1 MSIRVFSGLLV
12 LLGAFCFIGCK
23 QQTPQPMAQQIDF
36 RKPLPD
42 GMVALRKIDP
52 SEYPDF
58 GATNRSG
65 SVAGVDRQQPEI
77 SFRAEQPGIFSISRY
92 HA

>member
-1 MSIRVFSGLLV
+1 MSIRVFSGLLI
-12 LLGAFCFIGCK
+12 LLGAFTFIGCK

-58 GATNRSG
+58 GRRRSIRFACG
-65 SVAGVDRQQPEI
+65 RRSTTA
-77 SFRAEQPGIFSISRY
+77 
-92 HA
+92 